1 MYLFWNIFVALLTVI
16 TPKIIKAMKKLTFL
30 LSLFLLIPLFA
41 VAAEVGDRTIPAEV
55 SQLSDNL
62 KKTYAPDKRVALF
75 DVDYSFSGKNVMLRG
90 VTTSAE
96 AKTGLLDGLAKL
108 GYKVMDCLQVLP
120 DEEGLEGKTYGI
132 VNVSVANLRVDPDFS
147 SEMMTQGLMGMPV
160 RVLQRDGW
168 YRIQT
173 PDNYIAWVHRVG
185 IHPVTREE
193 LTAWNQAEKVVVTSN
208 YGFVYS
214 QPNETSQTV
223 SDVAAGNR
231 LKWEGTKGSFYKV
244 TYPDGRQG
252 YISKSISMPEKKW
265 RAALKQDAASI
276 IRTAHTMMGI
286 SYLWAGTSS
295 KGVDCSGFM
304 RTILFMHD
312 IIIPRDASQ
321 QAYVGEHIDIA
332 PDFSNLQPGDL
343 IFFGRKATPERKE
356 RVVHVGMY
364 IGNKRFIHSQGDVHV
379 SSFDP
384 ADELFDEYNLGRL
397 LFSARVIPYIN
408 KEASL
413 NTTETNP
420 YYQW

>member
-1 MYLFWNIFVALLTVI
+1 
-16 TPKIIKAMKKLTFL
+16 MKKIA
-30 LSLFLLIPLFA
+30 SLFSLLLLIPLVA
-41 VAAEVGDRTIPAEV
+41 VASQMGDRTIPSEV
-55 SQLSDNL
+55 SQLSDSL
-62 KKTYAPDKRVALF
+62 KRIYAPDKRVALF

-96 AKTGLLDGLAKL
+96 AKKALLQGLENAN
-108 GYKVMDCLQVLP
+108 YNVMDCLQVLP
-120 DEEGLEGKTYGI
+120 DAGQLEDKVYGVI
-132 VNVSVANLRVDPDFS
+132 NVSVANLRVEPDFS

-160 RVLQRDGW
+160 RVLQRKGW

-173 PDNYIAWVHRVG
+173 PDNYITWVHNVG
-185 IHPVTREE
+185 IHPMTKEE
-193 LTAWNQAEKVVVTSN
+193 LTAWNDAEKIVVTSH

-214 QPNETSQTV
+214 QPDLNSQTI

-231 LKWEGTKGSFYKV
+231 LRWNGSKGAFYRV
-244 TYPDGRQG
+244 VYPDGREG

-265 RAALKQDAASI
+265 RSTLKQDAASI
-276 IRTAHTMMGI
+276 IRTAHTLMGVP
-286 SYLWAGTSS
+286 YLWAGTSS

-343 IFFGRKATPERKE
+343 VFFGRKATSDRKE

-364 IGNKRFIHSQGDVHV
+364 IGNKRFIHSQGDVRMG
-379 SSFDP
+379 SFDP
-384 ADELFDEYNLGRL
+384 ADALFDEYNLGRL
-397 LFSARVIPYIN
+397 LFVARVLPSIN
-408 KEASL
+408 KEPLL
-413 NTTETNP
+413 NTTATNP

>member
-1 MYLFWNIFVALLTVI
+1 
-16 TPKIIKAMKKLTFL
+16 MKKLA
-30 LSLFLLIPLFA
+30 SLFSLLLFIPLVA
-41 VAAEVGDRTIPAEV
+41 VASQMGDRTIPSEV
-55 SQLSDNL
+55 SQLSDSL
-62 KKTYAPDKRVALF
+62 KRIYAPDKRVALF

-96 AKTGLLDGLAKL
+96 AKKALLQGLENAN
-108 GYKVMDCLQVLP
+108 YNVMDCLQVLP
-120 DEEGLEGKTYGI
+120 DAGQLEDKVYGVI
-132 VNVSVANLRVDPDFS
+132 NVSVANLRVEPDFS

-160 RVLQRDGW
+160 RVLQRKGW

-173 PDNYIAWVHRVG
+173 PDNYITWVHNVG
-185 IHPVTREE
+185 IHPMTKEE
-193 LTAWNQAEKVVVTSN
+193 LTAWNDAEKIVVTSH

-214 QPNETSQTV
+214 QPDLNSQTI

-231 LKWEGTKGSFYKV
+231 LRWNGSKGAFYRV
-244 TYPDGRQG
+244 VYPDGREG

-265 RAALKQDAASI
+265 RSTLKQDAASI
-276 IRTAHTMMGI
+276 IRTAHTLMGVP
-286 SYLWAGTSS
+286 YLWAGTSS

-343 IFFGRKATPERKE
+343 VFFGRKATSDRKE

-364 IGNKRFIHSQGDVHV
+364 IGNKRFIHSQGDVRMG
-379 SSFDP
+379 SFDP
-384 ADELFDEYNLGRL
+384 ADALFDEYNLGRL
-397 LFSARVIPYIN
+397 LFVARVLPSIN
-408 KEASL
+408 KEPLL
-413 NTTETNP
+413 NTTATNP

>member
-1 MYLFWNIFVALLTVI
+1 
-16 TPKIIKAMKKLTFL
+16 MKKIA
-30 LSLFLLIPLFA
+30 SLFSLLLLIPLVA
-41 VAAEVGDRTIPAEV
+41 VASQMGDRTIPSEV
-55 SQLSDNL
+55 SQLSDSL
-62 KKTYAPDKRVALF
+62 KRIYAPDKRVALF

-96 AKTGLLDGLAKL
+96 AKKALLQGLENAN
-108 GYKVMDCLQVLP
+108 YNVMDCLQVLP
-120 DEEGLEGKTYGI
+120 DAGQLEDKVYGVI
-132 VNVSVANLRVDPDFS
+132 NVSVANLRVEPDFS

-160 RVLQRDGW
+160 RVLQRKGW

-173 PDNYIAWVHRVG
+173 PDNYITWVHNVG
-185 IHPVTREE
+185 IHPMTKEE
-193 LTAWNQAEKVVVTSN
+193 LTAWNDAEKIVVTSH

-214 QPNETSQTV
+214 QPDLNSQTI

-231 LKWEGTKGSFYKV
+231 LRWNGSKGAFYRV
-244 TYPDGRQG
+244 VYPDGREG

-265 RAALKQDAASI
+265 RSTLKQDAASI
-276 IRTAHTMMGI
+276 IRTAYTLMGVP
-286 SYLWAGTSS
+286 YLWAGTSS

-343 IFFGRKATPERKE
+343 VFFGRKATSERKE

-364 IGNKRFIHSQGDVHV
+364 IGNKRFIHSQGDVRMG
-379 SSFDP
+379 SFDP
-384 ADELFDEYNLGRL
+384 ADALFDEYNLGRL
-397 LFSARVIPYIN
+397 LFVARVLPSIN
-408 KEASL
+408 KEPLL
-413 NTTETNP
+413 NTTATNP

>member
-1 MYLFWNIFVALLTVI
+1 
-16 TPKIIKAMKKLTFL
+16 MKKLA
-30 LSLFLLIPLFA
+30 SLFSLLLFIPLVA
-41 VAAEVGDRTIPAEV
+41 VASQMGDRTIPSEV
-55 SQLSDNL
+55 SQLSDSL
-62 KKTYAPDKRVALF
+62 KRIYAPDKRVALF

-96 AKTGLLDGLAKL
+96 AKKALLQGLKNAN
-108 GYKVMDCLQVLP
+108 YNVMDCLQVLP
-120 DEEGLEGKTYGI
+120 DAGQLEDKVYGVI
-132 VNVSVANLRVDPDFS
+132 NVSVANLRVEPDFS

-160 RVLQRDGW
+160 RVLQRKGW

-173 PDNYIAWVHRVG
+173 PDNYITWVHNVG
-185 IHPVTREE
+185 IHPMTKEE
-193 LTAWNQAEKVVVTSN
+193 LTAWNDAEKIVVTSH

-214 QPNETSQTV
+214 QPDLNSQTI

-231 LKWEGTKGSFYKV
+231 LRWNGSKGAFYRV
-244 TYPDGRQG
+244 VYPDGREG

-265 RAALKQDAASI
+265 RSILKQDAASI
-276 IRTAHTMMGI
+276 IRTAYTLMGVP
-286 SYLWAGTSS
+286 YLWAGTSS

-343 IFFGRKATPERKE
+343 VFFGRKATSERKE

-364 IGNKRFIHSQGDVHV
+364 IGNKRFIHSQGDVRMG
-379 SSFDP
+379 SFDP

-397 LFSARVIPYIN
+397 LFVARVLPSIN
-408 KEASL
+408 KEPLL
-413 NTTETNP
+413 NTTATNP